1 MNHALLINQ
10 TTTTAMYCNN
20 FASLEVNIEIVNS
33 NIELF
38 KMHMMGNQEALKNRV
53 HYIDEDDM
61 LHP

>member
-1 MNHALLINQ
+1 
-10 TTTTAMYCNN
+10 MYCNN